1 MNHTTVTISIEIDK
15 ARLRGYDDTHLATL
29 WHVAQANPADGFA
42 DREPGELAEA
52 IGREIIRRWLG
63 GAEPELYHH
72 QGQHYYWDQ
81 LRRLG
86 SWKDGVFVPDATTVD
101 GREGSEV
108 PA

>member
-1 MNHTTVTISIEIDK
+1 MSNTTVTISIEIDR
-15 ARLRGYDDTHLATL
+15 ARLRSYDDAHLATL

-42 DREPGELAEA
+42 DREPGDLAEA

-72 QGQHYYWDQ
+72 QGSHYYWDQ

-86 SWKDGVFVPDATTVD
+86 TWKDGAFVPDAIRGD
-101 GREGSEV
+101 ASEV
-108 PA
+108 SA